1 MEYLKRS
8 RNSSSSPQSFE
19 PTQSSKKQDT
29 GSTPPPGWFDVHP
42 KDSLNLDHEQGLGN
56 LAKMTLN
63 TVQTPSSQDATPSE
77 FVEIMSDMKHT
88 LCSLLSSFEANL
100 IEKFDQRLRVVED
113 NNAKLKTKLQSQ
125 GNEIAQLQELALNAK
140 RHAIR
145 NEQYA
150 RRCNF
155 RVLGIKAIKEETGE
169 ICKTLIFTL
178 IREQLSYPVT
188 EDNIISAHRLG
199 TRKFEKPRSIIVCFA
214 SVDEKKAILKTRRQ
228 LKGTG
233 IVLTE
238 DLCIDQQT
246 VLNRV
251 YKHPLVKN
259 SWASD
264 AKIFGIVQEFQQYP
278 ERKVK
283 FIYSQSVEEAILEAN
298 KSSMRKFPAE
308 ASGGNISRTY

>member
-1 MEYLKRS
+1 M
-8 RNSSSSPQSFE
+8 
-19 PTQSSKKQDT
+19 
-29 GSTPPPGWFDVHP
+29 
-42 KDSLNLDHEQGLGN
+42 
-56 LAKMTLN
+56 
-63 TVQTPSSQDATPSE
+63 
-77 FVEIMSDMKHT
+77 
-88 LCSLLSSFEANL
+88 LLY
-100 IEKFDQRLRVVED
+100 
-113 NNAKLKTKLQSQ
+113 
-125 GNEIAQLQELALNAK
+125 AK

-150 RRCNF
+150 RRCNI
-155 RVLGIKAIKEETGE
+155 RVLGIKEETGE

-199 TRKFEKPRSIIVCFA
+199 TRKSEKPRSILVCFA

-264 AKIFGIVQEFQQYP
+264 GKIFGNVQEFQRYP

-308 ASGGNISRTY
+308 ASGGSISGTY